1 MGAGEA
7 VCMGKR
13 FTLFLGAHLLLS
25 QSACR
30 ERDNWPSGSKYLCV
44 CVGAGGGG
52 EELLLDTSGVGPE

>member
-7 VCMGKR
+7 VCMGKP

-44 CVGAGGGG
+44 CVGAGGKNY
-52 EELLLDTSGVGPE
+52 S